1 MPNQRELTYKVFSV
15 KLTEDEKIL
24 EIKLGDTH
32 MWNITRKYR
41 ISVRHIIN
49 TYIEGPFGGYDE
61 NNVGQEHLWRIVISV
76 SRFVDGILTDRDVV
90 FHMPDEKKA
99 DELHSTL
106 VDILNC

>member
-1 MPNQRELTYKVFSV
+1 MKKSWKSN
-15 KLTEDEKIL
+15 L
-24 EIKLGDTH
+24 ETLICGTLH
-32 MWNITRKYR
+32 ENIE
-41 ISVRHIIN
+41 SRHIIN